1 MLRGIR
7 HHISPRRKSV
17 WSARPGASQY
27 AIVVVI
33 VFWVFPFLLFLNSL
47 FALSGLAGLL
57 VPVSLPWLLIPGS
70 GRRNQTTTYKLTQK
84 IRTAGVSRLCLCKAA
99 LRRHYKA
106 ALRRH
111 CGSSA
116 AALRRLCSGTAAA
129 LREHCGGSATAL
141 RLSFTR
147 PPLGTRRAHR
157 RAAEAPPQCC
167 RSAALAPQQCRSN
180 AKRFD
185 LGVVCRRLQ
194 VLAVGLQLWT
204 R

>member
-33 VFWVFPFLLFLNSL
+33 VFWVFPFLLFLNNL
-47 FALSGLAGLL
+47 FALGGLAGLL

-70 GRRNQTTTYKLTQK
+70 GRRNHTTTYKLTRK

-129 LREHCGGSATAL
+129 LREHCVGSAGAL
-141 RLSFTR
+141 RRLCNG
-147 PPLGTRRAHR
+147 P
-157 RAAEAPPQCC
+157 APF
-167 RSAALAPQQCRSN
+167 L
-180 AKRFD
+180 
-185 LGVVCRRLQ
+185 
-194 VLAVGLQLWT
+194 
-204 R
+204 